1 MAELD
6 AETNQV
12 QDSVFIVSEFSDGN
26 TESDP
31 SQSVQSVSEPIDSFK
46 IASSHQPIFNP
57 NPVQPN
63 DIVESWPD
71 SENETKKENNNEVTP
86 IPNHVIASVK
96 CNGNVCY
103 YLNEDGQRV
112 YTDTQSD
119 LPPLNDMNFPCQKS
133 CFNSFVGPKNGLWMR
148 THLILADPRWST
160 YGLML
165 GMTVGFVVGRLAR
178 R

>member
-31 SQSVQSVSEPIDSFK
+31 SQSVQSVSEPISS
-46 IASSHQPIFNP
+46 IQHASSHQPIFNP
-57 NPVQPN
+57 NPVQSS
-63 DIVESWPD
+63 DIVESLPD
-71 SENETKKENNNEVTP
+71 SENETKKENNNDATP
-86 IPNHVIASVK
+86 IQNHVIASVK

-112 YTDTQSD
+112 YPDTQSD
-119 LPPLNDMNFPCQKS
+119 LSPSNDMNLSSNTKY
-133 CFNSFVGPKNGLWMR
+133 SFVGPKNGLWMR

-160 YGLML
+160 YGLIL
-165 GMTVGFVVGRLAR
+165 GMTVGFVVGRLLR